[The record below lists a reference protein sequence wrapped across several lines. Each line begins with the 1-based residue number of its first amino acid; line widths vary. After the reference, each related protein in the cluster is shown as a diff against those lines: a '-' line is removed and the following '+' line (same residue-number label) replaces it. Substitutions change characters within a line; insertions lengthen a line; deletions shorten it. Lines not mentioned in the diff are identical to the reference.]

1 MIGADLALPVD
12 HLDDHASYIA
22 MRLKPPRRAFF
33 VHLDEIS
40 LYRSFERMQIMTTAA
55 LARAGAR
62 GAPGTEPCRGQVS
75 FL

>member
-1 MIGADLALPVD
+1 MSWPVAELASAMIGADLALPVD

-40 LYRSFERMQIMTTAA
+40 LYRSFERIRSWQLPLLPAQTTMN
-55 LARAGAR
+55 G
-62 GAPGTEPCRGQVS
+62 S
-75 FL
+75 